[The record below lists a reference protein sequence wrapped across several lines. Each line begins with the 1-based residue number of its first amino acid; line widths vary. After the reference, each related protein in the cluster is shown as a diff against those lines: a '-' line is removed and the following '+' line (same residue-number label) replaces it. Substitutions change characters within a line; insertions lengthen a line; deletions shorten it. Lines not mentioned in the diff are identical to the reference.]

1 MVEAGHAGLDVDVLV
16 GLVGA
21 GEDGVE
27 VELEVL
33 EVGDELVNLKVLDLD
48 AREDELRKI
57 NRVSVTGSGE
67 KWI

>member
-33 EVGDELVNLKVLDLD
+33 KVGDELVNLKVLDLD

>member
-27 VELEVL
+27 VEFEVL